1 MACPKWYGIRTEG
14 DYTPVNLEPI
24 IIYWTHCYHVTAV
37 VNLRGIRHL
46 RVLFPASTLFRK
58 MERSELLSCRRTHDV
73 QLRFQNQEILVR
85 NQAPLDPDHIDL
97 GSAEKFEEYVACLNT
112 HVFFWPGT
120 ASGPTP
126 DGVRMFRRTAG
137 VKSAMIRVPSRSLME
152 ANEGSMVHLS
162 TCNTG
167 ASWIGEGK
175 KSQRGIGIFQRAE
188 SFSEPPDRIQEILFR
203 GSVNLPD
210 DSECSTR
217 VGQRWRSLFA
227 QTSSQPRSCKVP
239 SKNDP

>member
-1 MACPKWYGIRTEG
+1 MTLL
-14 DYTPVNLEPI
+14 PVNLEPI
-24 IIYWTHCYHVTAV
+24 IAHWTHCYHVTAV
-37 VNLRGIRHL
+37 VNLRGIRRS
-46 RVLFPASTLFRK
+46 RVLLPAATLFRR
-58 MERSELLSCRRTHDV
+58 MDQSDLLSCRRTHDV
-73 QLRFQNQEILVR
+73 QLRFQNQEVLVR
-85 NQAPLDPDHIDL
+85 NQTPLDPDHIDL
-97 GSAEKFEEYVACLNT
+97 GSTETFDEYVAYLNS
-112 HVFFWPGT
+112 HVFFWPGM

-137 VKSAMIRVPSRSLME
+137 VKSAMIRVLTRSLLG
-152 ANEGSMVHLS
+152 ANEGSVVHLS

-167 ASWIGEGK
+167 ASWVGEGK
-175 KSQRGIGIFQRAE
+175 KTQRGIGVFQWAA
-188 SFSEPPDRIQEILFR
+188 SFAEPPEKIEEISFH